1 MRPYLLWLLA
11 ALLQGQAALP
21 LLDPENRGALF
32 VVGLGVAAVL
42 YAELE
47 ARS

>member
-11 ALLQGQAALP
+11 AVLVGQAALP
-21 LLDPENRGALF
+21 IFAPENRGALLF
-32 VVGLGVAAVL
+32 VGLGVAAVL